1 MKHDFKIIEQIDRFK
16 YNKIVDDC
24 IETDYRASKMTAVV
38 DSFIQMQGIED
49 VLKEFKQIICDV
61 FQYL

>member
-1 MKHDFKIIEQIDRFK
+1 VKHDFKIIEQIDRFK